1 MRRIGDVLA
10 NQNRQI
16 GQVMKIR
23 NRWTE
28 IAGEVLAS
36 HTEPVV
42 IKNKVLH
49 VLCDSPAWAQQVGLL
64 SGAIEEQIRKI
75 TKIRNLK
82 VEGRFGMVRK
92 IQPRKRTVLP
102 IGRPDIDPRDI
113 DRIRDPELAR
123 VIRQLAAGE
132 GNGND

>member
-23 NRWTE
+23 SRWTE

-42 IKNKVLH
+42 VKNKVLH

-113 DRIRDPELAR
+113 DRIRDPGLAR

>member
-23 NRWTE
+23 SRWTD

-42 IKNKVLH
+42 VKNKVLH

-75 TKIRNLK
+75 TKIRVQK
-82 VEGRFGMVRK
+82 VEGRFGMARK
-92 IQPRKRTVLP
+92 VPPRKRMVQA

-113 DRIRDPELAR
+113 EKIKDPGLAR
-123 VIRQLAAGE
+123 VVRELAAGE
-132 GNGND
+132 GSGDG